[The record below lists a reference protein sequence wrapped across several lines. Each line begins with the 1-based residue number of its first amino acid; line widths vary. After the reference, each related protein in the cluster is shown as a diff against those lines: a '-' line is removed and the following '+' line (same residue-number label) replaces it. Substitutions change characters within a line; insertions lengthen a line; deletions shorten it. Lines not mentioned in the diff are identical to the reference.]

1 MTAPYNPIA
10 LFQQDLADRL
20 AADEYFSDI
29 TVLTERTADLDN
41 TIARALKL
49 LTVKGSK
56 IGVAVV
62 VGLFTADADQPNVP
76 GPTFSNAS
84 TRVTVF
90 ENPLINGGAT
100 GTGKAAV
107 DIAARVAQVLHH
119 YLAGGIGQTCL
130 VAGEDAIQ
138 PVPASQ
144 LEIGTIAYQV
154 RVDTALDS
162 AVLDKVAPV
171 AIAAAGAGPVAITL
185 TCGTSGAAIY
195 YTLDRSY
202 PWSGGTTAT
211 LYTTPFNV
219 STAAL
224 LRAVAH
230 KTGMAA
236 SDAAAA
242 DITIVS

>member
-10 LFQQDLADRL
+10 MFQQDLADRL
-20 AADEYFSDI
+20 AADEYFVDI

-62 VGLFTADADQPNVP
+62 VGLFTADADQPNAP
-76 GPTFSNAS
+76 GPAYGSAA

-119 YLAGGIGQTCL
+119 YLAGGIGQTCMIS
-130 VAGEDAIQ
+130 GQDAIQ
-138 PVPASQ
+138 PVPQQQ
-144 LEIGTIAYQV
+144 LEMGTIAYQV
-154 RVDTALDS
+154 RVETALDS
-162 AVLDKVAPV
+162 AVLPKVAPV
-171 AIAAAGAGPVAITL
+171 AIAAAGTGPVTITL
-185 TCGTSGAAIY
+185 TCATSGAAIY
-195 YTLDRSY
+195 RTLDGSY
-202 PWSGGTTAT
+202 PWSGNAQAT
-211 LYTTPFNV
+211 LYTAPFAV
-219 STAAL
+219 SSAAL

-230 KTGMAA
+230 KTGMVA

-242 DITIVS
+242 DITIS